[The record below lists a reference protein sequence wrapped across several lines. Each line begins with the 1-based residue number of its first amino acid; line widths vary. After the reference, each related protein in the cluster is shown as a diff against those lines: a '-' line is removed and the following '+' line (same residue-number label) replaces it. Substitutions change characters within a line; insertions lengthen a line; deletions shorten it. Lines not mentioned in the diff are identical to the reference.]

1 MLARAAVLA
10 EAVVDE
16 AAAVAVELLLLV
28 TFVVITAAAVAV
40 VPAVR
45 EASVET
51 GATNPPEVTV
61 EVSVD
66 HLRVVI
72 AVAVVMEVVAMAEE
86 AMATH
91 PAQEA
96 SRLGGKR
103 LSPHLQAAAP
113 RS

>member
-1 MLARAAVLA
+1 
-10 EAVVDE
+10 
-16 AAAVAVELLLLV
+16 
-28 TFVVITAAAVAV
+28 V

-51 GATNPPEVTV
+51 GATNPQEATV

-66 HLRVVI
+66 HLLVVI
-72 AVAVVMEVVAMAEE
+72 AVAVVTEVVAIVEE

-103 LSPHLQAAAP
+103 LSPHFQATAP

>member
-1 MLARAAVLA
+1 
-10 EAVVDE
+10 
-16 AAAVAVELLLLV
+16 
-28 TFVVITAAAVAV
+28 
-40 VPAVR
+40 
-45 EASVET
+45 
-51 GATNPPEVTV
+51 V

-66 HLRVVI
+66 HLRVVM

-96 SRLGGKR
+96 SRLGGRR
-103 LSPHLQAAAP
+103 LPPHLQAAAP

>member
-16 AAAVAVELLLLV
+16 AAVVVVELLLLV
-28 TFVVITAAAVAV
+28 TFVVITAVAV

-66 HLRVVI
+66 HLRVVMV
-72 AVAVVMEVVAMAEE
+72 VAVVMEVVAMAEE

-96 SRLGGKR
+96 SRLGGRR
-103 LSPHLQAAAP
+103 LPPHLQAAAP